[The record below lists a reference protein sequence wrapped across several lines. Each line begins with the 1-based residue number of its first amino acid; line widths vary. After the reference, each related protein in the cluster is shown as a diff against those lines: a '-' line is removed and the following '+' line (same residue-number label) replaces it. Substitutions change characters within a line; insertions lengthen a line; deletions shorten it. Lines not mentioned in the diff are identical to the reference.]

1 MRTALNRT
9 KSTLIHDLKSF
20 LQHAGLTD
28 TKSTVYRGTLFEW
41 QTHEVLEKSLGMQ
54 LRRVGGKSDGGI
66 DLRGTWPLLRRLSSL
81 QERKP
86 NDLSPAPAIA
96 PLTSIVVQCKNTKAG
111 CTPDHVRSLVGSA
124 GALYPDNNSSKIA
137 ILATSSNKRYTADT
151 ISYFMDSN
159 MPLALARI
167 CNVQLESLLFNPVA
181 EETIL
186 NGLTVTTQYD
196 IQGDPTPIL
205 MYNGHIIDPS
215 EILVDS

>member
-1 MRTALNRT
+1 MRNALNRT

-20 LQHAGLTD
+20 LQHAGSTD
-28 TKSTVYRGTLFEW
+28 SKSTVHRGTLFEW
-41 QTHEVLEKSLGMQ
+41 QTHEVLEKSLGMR

-66 DLRGTWPLLRRLSSL
+66 DLRGTWPLLRNLPSL
-81 QERKP
+81 QKGEQ
-86 NDLSPAPAIA
+86 NDVSPLAPAPT
-96 PLTSIVVQCKNTKAG
+96 TSIIVQCKNTKAG

-124 GALYPDNNSSKIA
+124 GALYPDNNSSRIA
-137 ILATSSNKRYTADT
+137 VLATSSNKRYTADT

-186 NGLTVTTQYD
+186 NGLAVTTQYD
-196 IQGDPTPIL
+196 RQGHPTPIL

-215 EILVDS
+215 EISIDS